1 MNPHQGD
8 AEFLKGIAGS
18 FFAESQQLDRAMQ
31 QRPGNLDVGAHTL
44 AKNLLELERELKH
57 TYQQTPPQAPQATH
71 IPMPQYV
78 PPAPIGDPTLPQVP
92 QQAPMP
98 QYQPYDTQPPPQ
110 LEFNLDPD
118 KQDVTNTL
126 LKEISIKI
134 SKQNDVLT
142 KLVETLQSKEDVKNT
157 KSKKR
162 GVPEVFTESG
172 KD

>member
-1 MNPHQGD
+1 M
-8 AEFLKGIAGS
+8 A
-18 FFAESQQLDRAMQ
+18 

-57 TYQQTPPQAPQATH
+57 THQQQNPPQATH

-78 PPAPIGDPTLPQVP
+78 APPPYIGDPVPLPQ
-92 QQAPMP
+92 APIQTPVP
-98 QYQPYDTQPPPQ
+98 QYQPYTEPSPQ

-126 LKEISIKI
+126 LKDISMKI
-134 SKQNDVLT
+134 SKQTEALT
-142 KLVETLQSKEDVKNT
+142 KLVEMLQSKEDGKNT
-157 KSKKR
+157 KFKKR